1 MGTVADEVIRRI
13 NGLET
18 SLEELQNQMREGV
31 AGASDSGLPIP
42 PSSSNR
48 ATMDQLAEIRR
59 RLEGLEAN
67 PFGPARTSNMGPGRN
82 FMSP

>member
-1 MGTVADEVIRRI
+1 MGTVGDEVVRRI
-13 NGLET
+13 NELET
-18 SLEELQNQMREGV
+18 SLEDLQNRLR
-31 AGASDSGLPIP
+31 AGTAGPSDSGLPIP
-42 PSSSNR
+42 PGSSNR